1 MQTRVSPRR
10 PIASRLLAL
19 MAAGLVAPAALAQ
32 VPSFTLVG
40 MAPGTAASRVYGL
53 SADGRTAAGY
63 SQEETSGTTHYPG
76 FRWSADSGRN
86 DFGVGL
92 APFLTLGYGI
102 SGDGTT
108 IVGGAQN
115 TELSGSTAFR
125 WTESGG
131 FVSMGLLA
139 GSSQSVARDA
149 SHNGSVI
156 VGTASNG
163 PGSGTQAFRWTESG
177 GMQGL
182 GGGTEALAVS
192 GDGNTVVGIL
202 GTGPQAF
209 YWTQAQGMQML
220 PMLDAT
226 GSSRATGV
234 NSNGSIIVGRSGVGG
249 GRATMWINGVPTDLS
264 GGVTSAVLSPGSVSD
279 NGSVVAG
286 QLNLG
291 SGGLFAGV
299 WTQQTGMTK
308 LSDFLTANG
317 VTIPAGLNLFTC
329 TAISADGMT
338 FAGYTRATV
347 DNPQVQGFIAT
358 IPTPGTLAALGL
370 AGVVATRRRRD

>member
-1 MQTRVSPRR
+1 
-10 PIASRLLAL
+10 
-19 MAAGLVAPAALAQ
+19 MAAGPVAPVALGQ

-63 SQEETSGTTHYPG
+63 SQEETSGTTRYPG

-115 TELSGSTAFR
+115 TESSGSTAFR
-125 WTESGG
+125 WTEAGG
-131 FVSMGLLA
+131 YVSMGLLA

-149 SHNGSVI
+149 SHDGSVI
-156 VGTASNG
+156 VGTATYG
-163 PGSGTQAFRWTESG
+163 GSGTQAFRWTQSG

-192 GDGNTVVGIL
+192 GDGNTVVGRF
-202 GTGPQAF
+202 GSAPAAF
-209 YWTQAQGMQML
+209 RWTQGGGLEFL
-220 PMLDAT
+220 PSLGGT
-226 GSSRATGV
+226 GSSLAGAV
-234 NSNGSIIVGRSGVGG
+234 NFDGSIIVGQSGAQH
-249 GRATMWINGVPTDLS
+249 RATMWVNAAPLDLTLAAT
-264 GGVTSAVLSPGSVSD
+264 GNTLNPLAVNNAGT
-279 NGSVVAG
+279 VVAG
-286 QLNLG
+286 QATTSTFQLT
-291 SGGLFAGV
+291 AGV
-299 WTQQTGMTK
+299 WTSATGIVP
-308 LSDFLTANG
+308 LANYLTANG

-329 TAISADGMT
+329 TAISADGLT

-347 DNPQVQGFIAT
+347 DNPQIQGFIAT
-358 IPTPGTLAALGL
+358 IPTPSTLAAFGL
-370 AGVVATRRRRD
+370 AGAFATRRRRA